1 MNEMPRET
9 GVFHAMKYRKL
20 DADGDYQLGH
30 GNLDFYQDQPE
41 AVAQSAMTRLQLWQ
55 GQWFIDTTSGTPW
68 LQQILGKRMA
78 VESVLRSRILGTQGV
93 IELQE
98 MSLQYNPDTR
108 SVAVNAVIVTTY
120 GTTTVTQE
128 VTA

>member
-1 MNEMPRET
+1 
-9 GVFHAMKYRKL
+9 MKYRKL
-20 DADGDYQLGH
+20 DKDGDYQLGH

-78 VESVLRSRILGTQGV
+78 VESVLRARILGTEGV
-93 IELQE
+93 VEIQE
-98 MSLQYNPDTR
+98 MSMQLDPDTR
-108 SVAVNAVIVTTY
+108 KVAVNASIVTAY
-120 GTTTVTQE
+120 GTTQVSGE
-128 VTA
+128 ITA